1 MIRDGVVG
9 AGWRAEFYLRI
20 AALVPEK
27 FEVTGIF
34 VRNPD
39 ARHKIADTYSV
50 KVCESLDELL
60 DTGCDFVVSCVGSK
74 SILDMAATLAEHG
87 MPVLTET
94 PAGTDLDMIRAMR
107 EKLQPDWKIQVA
119 EQFHLQPR
127 HSALQAVVDSGILGE
142 VHHLQLST
150 CHGYHAVS
158 LIRKYL
164 HTGDRMP
171 DIQKVILPDI
181 SMRYNSRQGIS
192 EPTPTDMPQT
202 IATLTFGD
210 KSAVYDFT
218 RAQYFSA
225 IRGKR
230 ILIRGEK
237 GEIVNDTCTYLN
249 GDQPMTFS
257 LTRDTFGANGS
268 LNGLY
273 LRAITGNGQ
282 TWYRNPFPGA
292 RLTDEEVAIATC
304 LIKMDEYLQGGAPF
318 YPIEEALL
326 DTEISLQL

>member
-1 MIRDGVVG
+1 MIRYGVVG

-39 ARHKIADTYSV
+39 ERQRIADTYSA
-50 KVCESLDELL
+50 KVCESLEQLL
-60 DTGCDFVVSCVGSK
+60 DTGCDFVVSCVK
-74 SILDMAATLAEHG
+74 SSAILDTAATLAERD

-94 PAGTDLDMIRAMR
+94 PAGTDLDMIRDMR
-107 EKLQPDWKIQVA
+107 NKLQPDWKIQVA

-127 HSALQAVVDSGILGE
+127 HAALQAVVDSGILGDI
-142 VHHLQLST
+142 HHLQLSM

-158 LIRKYL
+158 LIRRYL
-164 HTGDRMP
+164 GTGNQMP
-171 DIQKVILPDI
+171 DIQKVTLPDV

-192 EPTPTDMPQT
+192 EPVATDMPQT
-202 IATLTFGD
+202 IALLSFGN

-230 ILIRGEK
+230 ILIRGTK
-237 GEIVNDTCTYLN
+237 GEIVNDTCTYLES
-249 GDQPMTFS
+249 DQPMTFS

-273 LRAITGNGQ
+273 LRSITGNGK

-304 LIKMDEYLQGGAPF
+304 LIKMDEYLHGGAPF